1 AGRAGLRHDP
11 ANPSDEPSM
20 TFLPDASTLITYSLA
35 CFVLFI
41 TPGPDMS
48 LFLAKTM
55 AGGRKAGMASML
67 GAMAGCCVH
76 TLLAALG
83 LSALLAAS
91 VTAFTILKIVGALYL
106 LWLAFDAVRHGSALH
121 VKNEGRIEVSFWKTF
136 LVGVGINLTNP
147 KVVLFFVTFLPQFV
161 NPTDPHA
168 ADKLLFLG
176 LYFVALTTP
185 MGAIM
190 ILGADSVLA
199 LLRRHPRVMRVTDY
213 TFAGLFSAFAIRI
226 LATSR

>member
-1 AGRAGLRHDP
+1 
-11 ANPSDEPSM
+11 M
-20 TFLPDASTLITYSLA
+20 TFLPDLSTLITYSIA
-35 CFVLFI
+35 CAVLFI

-55 AGGRKAGMASML
+55 AGGRKAGIASML
-67 GAMAGCCVH
+67 GAMTGCCVH

-106 LWLAFDAVRHGSALH
+106 LWLAIDAVRHGSALH
-121 VKNEGRIEVSFWKTF
+121 VKDEGKVEVSFWKTF

-161 NPTDPHA
+161 QAGDPHA

-176 LYFVALTTP
+176 LYFIALTGP
-185 MGAIM
+185 MGAAM
-190 ILGADSVLA
+190 ILGADKVIA
-199 LLRRHPRVMRVTDY
+199 LLRRRPKLMRTIDY
-213 TFAGLFSAFAIRI
+213 SFAGLFSAFALKI
-226 LATSR
+226 LATSAR

>member
-1 AGRAGLRHDP
+1 
-11 ANPSDEPSM
+11 M
-20 TFLPDASTLITYSLA
+20 TFLPDLSTLLAYSLA

-55 AGGRKAGMASML
+55 SGGRKAGMASML

-91 VTAFTILKIVGALYL
+91 VTAFTVLKVVGALYL
-106 LWLAFDAVRHGSALH
+106 LWLAVDAVRHGSALH
-121 VKNEGRIEVSFWKTF
+121 VKEEGRAEVSFWKTF
-136 LVGVGINLTNP
+136 FVGVGINLTNP

-161 NPTDPHA
+161 DAGDPHA
-168 ADKLLFLG
+168 SDKLLFLG
-176 LYFVALTTP
+176 LYFIALTAP

-190 ILGADSVLA
+190 ILGAEKVVA
-199 LLRRHPRVMRVTDY
+199 LLRNHPKVMRGIDY
-213 TFAGLFSAFAIRI
+213 SFAGLFGAFALKI
-226 LATSR
+226 LTASAR

>member
-1 AGRAGLRHDP
+1 M
-11 ANPSDEPSM
+11 S
-20 TFLPDASTLITYSLA
+20 FLPDPGILLTYSLA
-35 CFVLFI
+35 CVVLFI

-48 LFLAKTM
+48 LFLAKTL

-106 LWLAFDAVRHGSALH
+106 LWLAFDAVRNGSALH
-121 VKNEGRIEVSFWKTF
+121 VRDEGRAEVSFWKTF
-136 LVGVGINLTNP
+136 LVGIGINLTNP

-161 NPTDPHA
+161 DAADPHA

-176 LYFVALTTP
+176 LYFVAFTAPLCAV
-185 MGAIM
+185 M
-190 ILGADSVLA
+190 VLA
-199 LLRRHPRVMRVTDY
+199 ADRVVTALRERPKVMRVIDF
-213 TFAGLFSAFAIRI
+213 TFAGLFSAFALRI
-226 LATSR
+226 LAT

>member
-1 AGRAGLRHDP
+1 
-11 ANPSDEPSM
+11 M
-20 TFLPDASTLITYSLA
+20 TFLPDTSILLTYSLA
-35 CFVLFI
+35 AFVLFI

-76 TLLAALG
+76 TMLAAVG

-91 VTAFTILKIVGALYL
+91 ATAFAILKIVGALYL
-106 LWLAFDAVRHGSALH
+106 LWLAFDAVRHGSALN
-121 VKNEGRIEVSFWKTF
+121 VKSEGKAEVSFWKTF
-136 LVGVGINLTNP
+136 FVGVGINLTNP

-161 NPTDPHA
+161 NATDPHA

-176 LYFVALTTP
+176 LYFIALTGP
-185 MGAIM
+185 MGALM
-190 ILGADSVLA
+190 ILGADKVIA
-199 LLRRHPRVMRVTDY
+199 LLRNHPKVMRGIDY
-213 TFAGLFSAFAIRI
+213 SFAGLFSAFALKI
-226 LATSR
+226 LTTSAR

>member
-1 AGRAGLRHDP
+1 
-11 ANPSDEPSM
+11 M
-20 TFLPDASTLITYSLA
+20 TFLPNLSTLLAYSFA

-91 VTAFTILKIVGALYL
+91 VTAFTVLKIVGALYL
-106 LWLAFDAVRHGSALH
+106 LWLAVDAVRHGSALH
-121 VKNEGRIEVSFWKTF
+121 VKEEGCVEVPFWKTF
-136 LVGVGINLTNP
+136 FMGVGINLTNP

-161 NPTDPHA
+161 DAGDPHA

-176 LYFVALTTP
+176 LYFIALTAP
-185 MGAIM
+185 MGAVM
-190 ILGADSVLA
+190 ILAAERVVA
-199 LLRRHPRVMRVTDY
+199 LLRNHPKVMRGIDY
-213 TFAGLFSAFAIRI
+213 SFAGLFGAFALKI
-226 LATSR
+226 LTASAR

>member
-1 AGRAGLRHDP
+1 
-11 ANPSDEPSM
+11 M
-20 TFLPDASTLITYSLA
+20 TFLPNSSTLLAYSLA

-55 AGGRKAGMASML
+55 SGGRKAGMASML

-76 TLLAALG
+76 TVLAALG

-91 VTAFTILKIVGALYL
+91 VTAFTVLKVVGALYL
-106 LWLAFDAVRHGSALH
+106 LWLAVDAVRHGSALH
-121 VKNEGRIEVSFWKTF
+121 VKEEGRAEVSFWKTF
-136 LVGVGINLTNP
+136 FMGVGINLTNP

-161 NPTDPHA
+161 DAGDPHA

-176 LYFVALTTP
+176 LYFIALTAP
-185 MGAIM
+185 MGAVM
-190 ILGADSVLA
+190 ILGAEKVVA
-199 LLRRHPRVMRVTDY
+199 LLRNHPKVMRGIDY
-213 TFAGLFSAFAIRI
+213 SFAGLFGAFALKI
-226 LATSR
+226 LTASAR

>member
-1 AGRAGLRHDP
+1 
-11 ANPSDEPSM
+11 M
-20 TFLPDASTLITYSLA
+20 TFLPETSTLLTYSLA
-35 CFVLFI
+35 CLVLFI

-55 AGGRKAGMASML
+55 AGGRRAGIASML

-91 VTAFTILKIVGALYL
+91 VTAFMILKVVGALYL
-106 LWLAFDAVRHGSALH
+106 LWLAFDAVRNGSALS
-121 VKNEGRIEVSFWKTF
+121 VKDEKKAELPFWKTF

-147 KVVLFFVTFLPQFV
+147 KIVLFFVTFLPQFV
-161 NPTDPHA
+161 QPGDPFA
-168 ADKLLFLG
+168 AQKLVFLG
-176 LYFVALTTP
+176 LYFVALTAP
-185 MGAIM
+185 MAAIM
-190 ILGADSVLA
+190 IVFADRVIS
-199 LLRRHPRVMRVTDY
+199 LLRSKPRMMRTIDY

-226 LATSR
+226 LATSAR

>member
-1 AGRAGLRHDP
+1 
-11 ANPSDEPSM
+11 M
-20 TFLPDASTLITYSLA
+20 TFLPDSSTLIAYSLT

-67 GAMAGCCVH
+67 GAMTGCCVH

-106 LWLAFDAVRHGSALH
+106 LWMAVDAVRNGSALSL
-121 VKNEGRIEVSFWKTF
+121 KEERRGEVSFWKTF
-136 LVGVGINLTNP
+136 LMGVGINLTNP
-147 KVVLFFVTFLPQFV
+147 KIVLFFVTFLPQFV
-161 NPTDPHA
+161 DSADPHA

-176 LYFVALTTP
+176 LYFVAFTGP
-185 MGAIM
+185 
-190 ILGADSVLA
+190 LGALLILVADKVIA
-199 LLRRHPRVMRVTDY
+199 LLRSHPKVMRGIDY
-213 TFAGLFSAFAIRI
+213 SFAGLFGAFAVKI
-226 LATSR
+226 LTTASR